1 MARADGRQAKKGKPR
16 GPASPAQVVE
26 VCRVLHL
33 AGRPLTRAE
42 IAKEWAARGN
52 SGFLSEAQRAYKQH
66 KEAHDPTWLEG
77 KGERWGKS
85 AQAEAWQW
93 WVNRSVRTSCQSNRI
108 TLTTGFG
115 DRATFVPNEEHPP
128 TVTRLVTHTER
139 QFFDPDADR
148 AEDARHTA
156 GMRYLQQ
163 VDEAIAAVRASRLA
177 HKDRVIDT
185 LEQGR
190 IAISKHGDLDQ

>member
-1 MARADGRQAKKGKPR
+1 MAAVARARGPCTAGVRRARRGRAVMARADGRQAKKGKPR
-16 GPASPAQVVE
+16 GPVSPAQVVE

-93 WVNRSVRTSCQSNRI
+93 WVN
-108 TLTTGFG
+108 
-115 DRATFVPNEEHPP
+115 
-128 TVTRLVTHTER
+128 
-139 QFFDPDADR
+139 
-148 AEDARHTA
+148 
-156 GMRYLQQ
+156 
-163 VDEAIAAVRASRLA
+163 
-177 HKDRVIDT
+177 
-185 LEQGR
+185 
-190 IAISKHGDLDQ
+190 